1 MAFTLAEVLITLGII
16 GVVAAMTLPT
26 LIQKHQRL
34 VLETQLKKTYT
45 TFSQGIQKAMAD
57 DGVTS
62 IKDTEIFNA
71 CKDETRDACTQA
83 LEKYFK
89 IVNFTD
95 KNNKSREYISASK
108 ILENGKYILKKR
120 PSYKYPIISYEED
133 GYLYSLADG
142 EQFTINCSERH
153 DYCNIRFDINGEK
166 GPNIEG
172 LDIHTYINISE
183 TGKIEGRYNYST
195 LTIIMKNGWKIPW

>member
-45 TFSQGIQKAMAD
+45 TLSQGIQKAMAD
-57 DGVTS
+57 EGVTS
-62 IKDTEIFNA
+62 FKDTEIFNA
-71 CKDETRDACTQA
+71 CKDETPDACTQA

-89 IVNFTD
+89 IVNITD
-95 KNNKSREYISASK
+95 KSNKSREYISADP
-108 ILENGKYILKKR
+108 ILENGKYILKKY
-120 PSYKYPIISYEED
+120 PYKYPIIAYERD

-142 EQFTINCSERH
+142 EQFVIGCFETN
-153 DYCNIRFDINGEK
+153 DYCDIRFDINGEK
-166 GPNIEG
+166 GPNISG
-172 LDIHTYINISE
+172 LDVYAYINISE
-183 TGKIEGRYNYST
+183 TGKIEGRYDDST
-195 LTIIMKNGWKIPW
+195 LTIIMENGWKIPY